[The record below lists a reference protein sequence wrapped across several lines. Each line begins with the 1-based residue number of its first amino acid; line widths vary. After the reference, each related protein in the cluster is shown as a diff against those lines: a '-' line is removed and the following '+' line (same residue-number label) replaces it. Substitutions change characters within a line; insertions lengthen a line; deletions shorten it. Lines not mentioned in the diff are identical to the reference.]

1 MLGSINFKDKNIF
14 SYLIVTISYWSFM
27 LTDGA
32 LRMLVLLHFHVLGF
46 NPIQLAYLFLLYE
59 FAGIITNLSAGWLA
73 SKFGL
78 NVTLY
83 SGLILQ
89 IISLLLLTQVNENW
103 TIFAS
108 VIFVMFV
115 QGLSGVSKDLT
126 KMSSKSAVKL
136 LAPETNNKLFK
147 WVSFLTGSKNTVKG
161 LGFFIGGL
169 LLYLFE
175 FQNSLIIMSLI
186 LFLVLTITYITMPK
200 NLGSLDKKV
209 KFSEVFSKN
218 KNINF
223 LSASR
228 VFLFGAR
235 DVWFVVGL
243 PLFFYSI
250 LSDGSVDDNKKAFFI
265 IGTFLALWIIIYG
278 IVQALTPKL
287 ISNQILKFSA
297 VKVAKDWSLY
307 LFPIPIILFFLLK
320 LYPHNDNFNLIITII
335 ILLAFCFFFAI
346 NSSLHSFLILKF
358 TNKKRVS
365 LDVGFYYMSNA
376 AGRLIGTLFS
386 GLSYTY
392 GGIEICLFVSSVMLL
407 INRLGM
413 RKLEEN

>member
-1 MLGSINFKDKNIF
+1 
-14 SYLIVTISYWSFM
+14 M

-59 FAGIITNLSAGWLA
+59 FAGIVTNLSAGWLA

-78 NVTLY
+78 NITLF

-103 TIFAS
+103 TILAS
-108 VIFVMFV
+108 VVFVMFV

-136 LAPETNNKLFK
+136 LAPEKNTKLFK

-169 LLYLFE
+169 LLYLFD
-175 FQNSLIIMSLI
+175 FQTSLVIMSIILFVVLIIS
-186 LFLVLTITYITMPK
+186 YITIPK
-200 NLGSLDKKV
+200 NLGNIDKKV

-223 LSASR
+223 LSLSR

-250 LSDGSVDDNKKAFFI
+250 LSDGSEGSNKKAFFI
-265 IGTFLALWIIIYG
+265 IGSFLAFWIIIYG
-278 IVQALTPKL
+278 IIQTLTPKL
-287 ISNQILKFSA
+287 IKNQISKNSS
-297 VKVAKDWSLY
+297 VQVAKNWSLY

-320 LYPHNDNFNLIITII
+320 LNPYDENFNLIITII
-335 ILLAFCFFFAI
+335 ILLVFCLFFAI

-358 TNKKRVS
+358 TNKKRVT
-365 LDVGFYYMSNA
+365 LDVGFYYMANA

-386 GLSYTY
+386 GLSYTF
-392 GGIEICLFVSSVMLL
+392 GGIEFCLFVSSVFLL
-407 INRLGM
+407 INRLSIN
-413 RKLEEN
+413 KLEN

>member
-1 MLGSINFKDKNIF
+1 
-14 SYLIVTISYWSFM
+14 M

-59 FAGIITNLSAGWLA
+59 FAGIVTNLSAGWLA

-78 NVTLY
+78 NITLF

-103 TIFAS
+103 TILAS
-108 VIFVMFV
+108 VVFVMFV

-136 LAPETNNKLFK
+136 LAPEKNTKLFK
-147 WVSFLTGSKNTVKG
+147 WVSYLTGSKNTVKG

-169 LLYLFE
+169 LLYLFD
-175 FQNSLIIMSLI
+175 FQTSLVIMSIILFVVLIIS
-186 LFLVLTITYITMPK
+186 YITIPK
-200 NLGSLDKKV
+200 NLGNIDKKV

-223 LSASR
+223 LSLSR

-250 LSDGSVDDNKKAFFI
+250 LSDGSVGSNKKAFFI
-265 IGTFLALWIIIYG
+265 IGSFLSFWIIIYG
-278 IVQALTPKL
+278 IIQTLTPKL
-287 ISNQILKFSA
+287 IKNQISKNSS
-297 VKVAKDWSLY
+297 VQVAKNWSLY

-320 LYPHNDNFNLIITII
+320 LNPYDENFNLIITII
-335 ILLAFCFFFAI
+335 ILLVFCLFFAI

-358 TNKKRVS
+358 TNKKRVT
-365 LDVGFYYMSNA
+365 LDVGFYYMANA

-386 GLSYTY
+386 GLSYTF
-392 GGIEICLFVSSVMLL
+392 GGIEFCLFVSSVFLL
-407 INRLGM
+407 INRLSIN
-413 RKLEEN
+413 KLEN

>member
-1 MLGSINFKDKNIF
+1 
-14 SYLIVTISYWSFM
+14 M

-59 FAGIITNLSAGWLA
+59 FAGIVTNLSAGWLA

-78 NVTLY
+78 NITLF

-103 TIFAS
+103 TILAS
-108 VIFVMFV
+108 VVFVMFV

-136 LAPETNNKLFK
+136 LAPEKNTKLLK
-147 WVSFLTGSKNTVKG
+147 WSFLTGSKNTVKG

-169 LLYLFE
+169 LLYLFD
-175 FQNSLIIMSLI
+175 FQTSLVIMSIILFVVLIIS
-186 LFLVLTITYITMPK
+186 YITIPK
-200 NLGSLDKKV
+200 NLGNIDKKV

-223 LSASR
+223 LSLSR

-250 LSDGSVDDNKKAFFI
+250 LSDGSVGSNKKAFFI
-265 IGTFLALWIIIYG
+265 IRSFLAFWIIIYG
-278 IVQALTPKL
+278 IIQTLTPKL
-287 ISNQILKFSA
+287 IKNQISKNSS
-297 VKVAKDWSLY
+297 VQVAKNWSLY

-320 LYPHNDNFNLIITII
+320 LNPYDENVNLIITII
-335 ILLAFCFFFAI
+335 ILLVFCLFFAI

-358 TNKKRVS
+358 TNKKRVT
-365 LDVGFYYMSNA
+365 LDVGFYYMANA

-386 GLSYTY
+386 GLSYTF
-392 GGIEICLFVSSVMLL
+392 GGIEFCLFVSSVFLL
-407 INRLGM
+407 INRLSIN
-413 RKLEEN
+413 KLEN